1 MNKHICT
8 ILSMLMLGQSVNILA
23 QNYDSYNLGSY
34 KTPDIKRSSLDFQF
48 YSNGEFAT
56 NQLNKDAYLLN
67 GMVNTE
73 FRNYVNNRRFIGE
86 QVFDFGIQGNSA
98 SSGTTDNDKL
108 RSFSLN
114 TSYSNSSK
122 FYNSDKSFW
131 KIGGNASLMFSN
143 YKHNDASANK
153 TLQFNIAPQLGI
165 GWGRIEPVQDA
176 RQAVYILDELSK
188 KGVITTH
195 LSDDEVNRFAQ
206 VISSVKNKRFLDSRL
221 HLIDEV
227 SKVDSFLVYN
237 GYVQESGA
245 KYFTTLYDYWMY
257 GCSFNRDAGS
267 EISAEIIPQ
276 YSYSKQYGY
285 NTWADNKGVS
295 AKISYQY
302 EKPVNLYWQRSA
314 FASVTANY
322 NHYKLHNEF
331 DNTYDS
337 RWGNV
342 AAGYSFGY
350 YPNSRTNLNLGIE
363 ESLLL
368 NDEDKIRY
376 RSLTNLA
383 LSAYYYIS
391 PQFRLSGNA
400 SLTYDKTNSTGMDYS
415 NKWMGNYSLTLT
427 YSFF

>member
-34 KTPDIKRSSLDFQF
+34 KTPDIKRTSLDFQF
-48 YSNGEFAT
+48 YSHGEFTT
-56 NQLNKDAYLLN
+56 NQSSKDAYLLN
-67 GMVNTE
+67 GITDTE
-73 FRNYVNNRRFIGE
+73 FRKYVNNRRFIGE
-86 QVFDFGIQGNSA
+86 QVVDLGLQGK
-98 SSGTTDNDKL
+98 SSFAGKADSDKL
-108 RSFSLN
+108 KSFSLN

-122 FYNSDKSFW
+122 FYSSDNSFW
-131 KIGGNASLMFSN
+131 KIGGNASFMFSN
-143 YKHNDASANK
+143 NKLEDDASFK
-153 TLQFNIAPQLGI
+153 ELEFNIAPRLGI

-221 HLIDEV
+221 HLIDEI

-257 GCSFNRDAGS
+257 GCSFSRNAGS
-267 EISAEIIPQ
+267 EISAEINPW
-276 YSYSKQYGY
+276 YGY
-285 NTWADNKGVS
+285 NKQYARNTWINKGID
-295 AKISYQY
+295 ARISYHY

-314 FASVTANY
+314 YASAGLSYSHN
-322 NHYKLHNEF
+322 KLYNEF
-331 DNTYDS
+331 GYTSDYRS
-337 RWGNV
+337 ANV
-342 AAGYSFGY
+342 AGGYSIGY
-350 YPNSRTNLNLGIE
+350 YPNSRTNLNLGID
-363 ESLLL
+363 ESVLLVDGD
-368 NDEDKIRY
+368 NKY
-376 RSLTNLA
+376 CRSVTQLV
-383 LSAYYYIS
+383 LSANYYIS
-391 PQFRLSGNA
+391 PQFRLSGNT
-400 SLTYDKTNSTGMDYS
+400 SLTYYKNNLTGID
-415 NKWMGNYSLTLT
+415 NLNEWVGNYSLTLT

>member
-48 YSNGEFAT
+48 YSHGEFAT
-56 NQLNKDAYLLN
+56 NQLSKDAYLLN
-67 GMVNTE
+67 GIADTE
-73 FRNYVNNRRFIGE
+73 FKKYVNNRRFIGE
-86 QVFDFGIQGNSA
+86 QVVDFGIQGNSG
-98 SSGTTDNDKL
+98 SSGGIDSNKS

-122 FYNSDKSFW
+122 FYNSDNSFW
-131 KIGGNASLMFSN
+131 KIGGNASFMFSN
-143 YKHNDASANK
+143 YKHSDAGAYK

-206 VISSVKNKRFLDSRL
+206 VISTVKNKRFLDSRL
-221 HLIDEV
+221 HLIDEI

-257 GCSFNRDAGS
+257 GSSFSRDAGS

-276 YSYSKQYGY
+276 YNY
-285 NTWADNKGVS
+285 NKVYAYNSWGDTKGVS

-314 FASVTANY
+314 YASAILSY
-322 NHYKLHNEF
+322 SHYKLYNGF
-331 DNTYDS
+331 DGASDS
-337 RWGNV
+337 RLANLAG
-342 AAGYSFGY
+342 GYSIGY
-350 YPNSRTNLNLGIE
+350 YPNSRTNLNVGIN
-363 ESLLL
+363 ESVILS
-368 NDEDKIRY
+368 DEDKIRY

-383 LSAYYYIS
+383 LSAHYYIS

-400 SLTYDKTNSTGMDYS
+400 SLTYDKTNSTGIDYS

>member
-23 QNYDSYNLGSY
+23 QSYDSYNLGSY

-48 YSNGEFAT
+48 DSHGEFTT
-56 NQLNKDAYLLN
+56 NQFYKDEYQLN
-67 GMVNTE
+67 GMVNTK
-73 FRNYVNNRRFIGE
+73 FKNYVNNRRFIGE
-86 QVFDFGIQGNSA
+86 QVVDVEFQGNS
-98 SSGTTDNDKL
+98 SFGGTTDSNKS

-114 TSYSNSSK
+114 TLYSNSSK
-122 FYNSDKSFW
+122 FYNSDNSFF
-131 KIGGNASLMFSN
+131 KIGGNSSFMFNIDKTGSVAL
-143 YKHNDASANK
+143 YKS
-153 TLQFNIAPQLGI
+153 LQFNISPQVGF
-165 GWGRIEPVQDA
+165 GWGRIEPAQDA

-206 VISSVKNKRFLDSRL
+206 VISTVKNKRFLDSRQ

-257 GCSFNRDAGS
+257 GCSFSRKAGS
-267 EISAEIIPQ
+267 EISAEINPWYNYKNQ
-276 YSYSKQYGY
+276 YTY
-285 NTWADNKGVS
+285 NRWNDIKGIS
-295 AKISYQY
+295 ARISYQY
-302 EKPVNLYWQRSA
+302 EKPVNIYWQRSA
-314 FASVTANY
+314 YASAGLTYSHNRLY
-322 NHYKLHNEF
+322 NEF
-331 DNTYDS
+331 DGISDTRMAS
-337 RWGNV
+337 V
-342 AAGYSFGY
+342 AGGYSIGY
-350 YPNSRTNLNLGIE
+350 YPNSRTNLNLGLD
-363 ESLLL
+363 ESVLLI
-368 NDEDKIRY
+368 DEDKIHY
-376 RSLTNLA
+376 RAVTQLV

-400 SLTYDKTNSTGMDYS
+400 SLTYYNTNLTGIDYS

-427 YSFF
+427 YSLF

>member
-1 MNKHICT
+1 
-8 ILSMLMLGQSVNILA
+8 MLMLGQSVNILA

-48 YSNGEFAT
+48 NSHGEFTT
-56 NQLNKDAYLLN
+56 NQSSKDAYLLN
-67 GMVNTE
+67 GMVDTE
-73 FRNYVNNRRFIGE
+73 FKKYVNNRRFIGE
-86 QVFDFGIQGNSA
+86 QIADFGIHGYS
-98 SSGTTDNDKL
+98 SSGGTTNSNKS
-108 RSFSLN
+108 RYFSLY
-114 TSYSNSSK
+114 TTYSNSSK
-122 FYNSDKSFW
+122 IYNSDNSFW
-131 KIGGNASLMFSN
+131 KIGGNFSFMFTNNKSDPSAL
-143 YKHNDASANK
+143 YKS
-153 TLQFNIAPQLGI
+153 LQFNIAPQLGI

-237 GYVQESGA
+237 GYTQESGA

-257 GCSFNRDAGS
+257 GCSFSRDAGS

-276 YSYSKQYGY
+276 YSYNKQYAR
-285 NTWADNKGVS
+285 NLWDDTKGVS
-295 AKISYQY
+295 AKISYKY

-322 NHYKLHNEF
+322 SHFKLHNEF

-342 AAGYSFGY
+342 AAGYSIGY
-350 YPNSRTNLNLGIE
+350 YPNSRTNLNLGIN
-363 ESLLL
+363 ESVIL

-391 PQFRLSGNA
+391 PQFRLSGNT
-400 SLTYDKTNSTGMDYS
+400 SLTYDKTNSMRTDYS
-415 NKWMGNYSLTLT
+415 NKWMGNYSLTFT

>member
-1 MNKHICT
+1 MNKHFCT
-8 ILSMLMLGQSVNILA
+8 ILSMLMLGQSINILA

-131 KIGGNASLMFSN
+131 KIGGNASFMFSN
-143 YKHNDASANK
+143 NKLEDDASFK
-153 TLQFNIAPQLGI
+153 ELEFNIAPRLGI

-176 RQAVYILDELSK
+176 RQAVYILDELSR

-206 VISSVKNKRFLDSRL
+206 VISAVKNKRFLDSRL
-221 HLIDEV
+221 HLIDEI
-227 SKVDSFLVYN
+227 SKIDSFLVYN

-257 GCSFNRDAGS
+257 GCSFSRDAGS
-267 EISAEIIPQ
+267 EISAEIIPLYNYHRL
-276 YSYSKQYGY
+276 YSYNSW
-285 NTWADNKGVS
+285 TDTKGVS
-295 AKISYQY
+295 AKISYMY

-314 FASVTANY
+314 YASAILSYSRYRIYNGFVDKDGFRWAN
-322 NHYKLHNEF
+322 LA
-331 DNTYDS
+331 
-337 RWGNV
+337 G
-342 AAGYSFGY
+342 GYSIGY
-350 YPNSRTNLNLGIE
+350 YPNSRTNLNVGIN
-363 ESLLL
+363 ESVTLS
-368 NDEDKIRY
+368 DEDKIRY

-391 PQFRLSGNA
+391 PQFRLSVNA
-400 SLTYDKTNSTGMDYS
+400 SLTYDKTNSMRIDYS
-415 NKWMGNYSLTLT
+415 NRWKGNYSLTLT

>member
-8 ILSMLMLGQSVNILA
+8 ILSMLMLGQSVNLLA

-34 KTPDIKRSSLDFQF
+34 KTPDIKRRSLDFQF

-56 NQLNKDAYLLN
+56 NQLSKDAYLLN

-73 FRNYVNNRRFIGE
+73 FKNYVNNRRFIGE
-86 QVFDFGIQGNSA
+86 QVVDVGIQGNSA
-98 SSGTTDNDKL
+98 SSGGTDSDKS
-108 RSFSLN
+108 RSFLLN

-122 FYNSDKSFW
+122 FYNSDNSFW
-131 KIGGNASLMFSN
+131 KVGGNASLMFSN
-143 YKHNDASANK
+143 YKHNDAAANK

-188 KGVITTH
+188 KGVITAH

-206 VISSVKNKRFLDSRL
+206 VISTVKNKRFLDSRL

-276 YSYSKQYGY
+276 YNY
-285 NTWADNKGVS
+285 NKVYAYNSWGDTKGVS

-314 FASVTANY
+314 YASVGLSY
-322 NHYKLHNEF
+322 SHDRLYNEF
-331 DNTYDS
+331 DGTSDIRMAS
-337 RWGNV
+337 V
-342 AAGYSFGY
+342 AGRYSIGY
-350 YPNSRTNLNLGIE
+350 YPNSRTNLNLGLE
-363 ESLLL
+363 ESVLLV
-368 NDEDKIRY
+368 DEDKKY
-376 RSLTNLA
+376 CRSVTQLV

-400 SLTYDKTNSTGMDYS
+400 NLTYYKNDLSGAERIND
-415 NKWMGNYSLTLT
+415 WIGNYSLTLT
-427 YSFF
+427 YSLF